1 MDALASIW
9 MPSHANVKLNALAFI
24 ASMTAYRGDVIM
36 AKEPSGAVVDA
47 WIALNRAQ
55 QVALSRIER
64 AFRDAG
70 MPPSAWYDVLW
81 ELEKAGAAG
90 LRPFEVER
98 RRLIAQSNVSR
109 LIDRLAEAGYVERQ
123 PCDEDGRGQRVVI
136 TVAGREMRKRM
147 WPIYA
152 RAISDAVGRSVSERE
167 AATLATL
174 LAQLTDRDR

>member
-1 MDALASIW
+1 
-9 MPSHANVKLNALAFI
+9 
-24 ASMTAYRGDVIM
+24 MTAYRGDVIM

-55 QVALSRIER
+55 QFALSRIER

-109 LIDRLAEAGYVERQ
+109 LIDRLAEAGYVERR
-123 PCDEDGRGQRVVI
+123 PCDEDGRGQRVVV
-136 TVAGREMRKRM
+136 TAAGREMRKRM

-152 RAISDAVGRSVSERE
+152 RAIGDTVGRRVSERE

-174 LAQLTDRDR
+174 LAQLTDEDR